1 MGLIKDIVKGIGKC
15 IAILVLLVIVAI
27 AKVLYWIIMGIKFL
41 VALVISLN

>member
-1 MGLIKDIVKGIGKC
+1 MGLIKDIVKGIGEC